1 MKPHHRL
8 LAFPI
13 SVFVIL
19 SVKGEAFVAMSAPEE
34 TGEQVV
40 VEQTVTTTQETV
52 PPTPVV
58 QPTPQPPVL
67 KVREVPLP
75 TEEFWDK
82 LAWCETH
89 QDWQNGGK
97 WAGGLG
103 IYTKGKFAD
112 NNMGTWERWGGEEF
126 APSPDLATREQQII
140 VAERIAVLGWS
151 KEMTRTP
158 EEAARKGV
166 PINWTWE
173 RGPVGFKGWGAL
185 HCATNSPI
193 KSPKAPPLF
202 YHEDLNAVL
211 AMTFVVGQTGI
222 EVHDLQGIIGVKQ
235 DGQYGPFTHKKH
247 LEYMQKNS
255 LSIAGVPQSQ

>member
-1 MKPHHRL
+1 
-8 LAFPI
+8 
-13 SVFVIL
+13 
-19 SVKGEAFVAMSAPEE
+19 MSAPE
-34 TGEQVV
+34 TTVGQVA
-40 VEQTVTTTQETV
+40 VEQTAPTTTEVPVTTVVET
-52 PPTPVV
+52 PPAP
-58 QPTPQPPVL
+58 

-75 TEEFWDK
+75 TEAFWDR

-89 QDWQNGGK
+89 QNWQNGGK

-158 EEAARKGV
+158 EQAARMGV
-166 PINWTWE
+166 PINWTWN
-173 RGPVGFKGWGAL
+173 RPPVGFKGWGAL

-193 KSPKAPPLF
+193 KAPKNPPLF
-202 YHEDLNAVL
+202 FYEDLNVIL
-211 AMTFVVGQTGI
+211 GMSFTFGQEGI
-222 EVHDLQGIIGVKQ
+222 EVHDLQGIVGVKQ
-235 DGQYGPFTHKKH
+235 DGKYGKFTQKAH
-247 LEYMQKNS
+247 LEYMTKNS
-255 LSIAGVPQSQ
+255 LSTAGVPPAQ

>member
-1 MKPHHRL
+1 MAGTAH
-8 LAFPI
+8 AV
-13 SVFVIL
+13 SVERGADE
-19 SVKGEAFVAMSAPEE
+19 SVD
-34 TGEQVV
+34 TTTTVV
-40 VEQTVTTTQETV
+40 VETTPEVIAQTVSVEA
-52 PPTPVV
+52 PTP
-58 QPTPQPPVL
+58 PQPVIRPVA
-67 KVREVPLP
+67 LP

-89 QDWQNGGK
+89 QDWKNGGT

-112 NNMGTWERWGGEEF
+112 DNMGTWERWGGEEF

-140 VAERIAVLGWS
+140 IAERIAVLGWS

-158 EEAARKGV
+158 EQAARMGV
-166 PINWTWE
+166 PINWTWS

-202 YHEDLNAVL
+202 YYEDLNVVL
-211 AMTFVVGQTGI
+211 GMTFVVGQEGI

-235 DGQYGPFTHKKH
+235 DGKYGPFTHKKH
-247 LEYMQKNS
+247 FEYMQKNS
-255 LSIAGVPQSQ
+255 LSIAGVPPFQ